1 MPKQQNLLNPD
12 GRGEPAPGS
21 AVPTVKRVSRIKAA
35 KPCGKPQVKR
45 HEPTDAAIEATPA
58 ALEMI
63 RTQLGAIEA
72 MLAGLFGPAYDRGSV
87 SMVARAHAADVID
100 SGFDEIVEQ
109 WSCAVEQ
116 IFRNERT
123 LPRPGMANSLARFVA
138 HLRDPD
144 DVRTYVHLRRHCQE
158 GMLARA
164 KPSEFNVFHIALKQV
179 ILEHVRKV
187 LKGRRRMELV
197 RDAVVAAIDER
208 RLMVAQFYI
217 ESRESA
223 LKASEDKYRNSIN
236 HAPDPMYEIQPD
248 TLQITGA
255 NAAAFELHRIM
266 PYERD
271 LPLIGETLTSLVPAE
286 MRQAVFK
293 HIGKVVT
300 SGSDQALDLPIRGRY
315 FDINSSLIKTGNGHF
330 IQMILHDVT
339 QRHEMLDTLLK
350 AERLAAAG
358 TFASG
363 VAHEVNNPLA
373 SISSLVQSLLPDE
386 TNPERGSALRTIL
399 SQITRIA
406 TTLKDLVNFAR
417 PAPAE
422 RQCLDLNGMIGETL
436 RLVSYNNRF
445 TGIRIEPSLEA
456 EVSPVYADLNGIQQV
471 LLNLLLNATDAIHHE
486 NGVIQVITE
495 NRLPPG
501 DGASRVLMRVVD
513 NGCGIAPENLER
525 ARALV
530 WGCRSVSASFLTI
543 KARFAWKAKSAR
555 APLSQFVCPL
565 SPVSGRWIAL
575 HNRNEYRASQ
585 QRTRMDAEPN
595 PSLPDPGGRRRAAHA
610 RHYCAIV
617 AQRGLRNGRG

>member
-1 MPKQQNLLNPD
+1 M
-12 GRGEPAPGS
+12 
-21 AVPTVKRVSRIKAA
+21 
-35 KPCGKPQVKR
+35 R
-45 HEPTDAAIEATPA
+45 H
-58 ALEMI
+58 
-63 RTQLGAIEA
+63 
-72 MLAGLFGPAYDRGSV
+72 
-87 SMVARAHAADVID
+87 
-100 SGFDEIVEQ
+100 
-109 WSCAVEQ
+109 
-116 IFRNERT
+116 
-123 LPRPGMANSLARFVA
+123 
-138 HLRDPD
+138 
-144 DVRTYVHLRRHCQE
+144 
-158 GMLARA
+158 
-164 KPSEFNVFHIALKQV
+164 
-179 ILEHVRKV
+179 
-187 LKGRRRMELV
+187 
-197 RDAVVAAIDER
+197 
-208 RLMVAQFYI
+208 
-217 ESRESA
+217 
-223 LKASEDKYRNSIN
+223 
-236 HAPDPMYEIQPD
+236 
-248 TLQITGA
+248 
-255 NAAAFELHRIM
+255 
-266 PYERD
+266 
-271 LPLIGETLTSLVPAE
+271 
-286 MRQAVFK
+286 AVFK

-525 ARALV
+525 VFDPFFTTKAAGSGVGLGLSICQRIILNNQGTIRVESEVGKGTAVTICLPPFAGV
-530 WGCRSVSASFLTI
+530 GQMDSA
-543 KARFAWKAKSAR
+543 
-555 APLSQFVCPL
+555 
-565 SPVSGRWIAL
+565 
-575 HNRNEYRASQ
+575 
-585 QRTRMDAEPN
+585 
-595 PSLPDPGGRRRAAHA
+595 
-610 RHYCAIV
+610 
-617 AQRGLRNGRG
+617 AQS